1 MPRDD
6 FGANQFN
13 KIFIQE
19 LAIYLNKLSLSTRIY
34 KLAIFLM
41 NMKKIIYFFYEFQH
55 LQKSHLV
62 ENNYSFIY

>member
-55 LQKSHLV
+55 L
-62 ENNYSFIY
+62 